1 MTIVFI
7 LLALVGC
14 AAVVLAIELTHL
26 FDGERRVANLPQL
39 AERLGDQDRYR
50 PVERLFDEG
59 DLRFLKTRN
68 GSPEAVAR
76 LRKSRAGVMRS
87 YMRMFRSDFH
97 EAWSVGRLLAPFSQ
111 DENFGVTLMT
121 QLVTFYR
128 LYATLQV
135 RMLAHAYQPI
145 NVDVSGLVESLRE
158 ARQAAL
164 QTLTT
169 IEDTALFQ
177 GSAA

>member
-1 MTIVFI
+1 MTIVFL

-14 AAVVLAIELTHL
+14 VAVVLAIELTQL
-26 FDGERRVANLPQL
+26 FGGERRVANLPQL
-39 AERLGDQDRYR
+39 AERLADQDRYR
-50 PVERLFDEG
+50 PVERLFDEA

-68 GSPEAVAR
+68 ASPEAQTR
-76 LRKSRAGVMRS
+76 LRRSRAKVMRS

-97 EAWSVGRLLAPFSQ
+97 EAWSVGRLLAPFSH
-111 DENFGVTLMT
+111 DDNFGVTLMK
-121 QLVTFYR
+121 QLATFYR
-128 LYATLQV
+128 LYAILQV
-135 RMLAHAYQPI
+135 RMLAHAYQPVAI
-145 NVDVSGLVESLRE
+145 DVSGLVESLRE

-169 IEDTALFQ
+169 IEDAAFQ